1 MFLFY
6 EYDIFW
12 VFLIILSVIFVLVFL
27 IFGVLFLIMKGLE
40 KFFSYELGIELIGD
54 VWL

>member
-1 MFLFY
+1 MFFFY

-12 VFLIILSVIFVLVFL
+12 VFLIILSFIFILVFL
-27 IFGVLFLIMKGLE
+27 IFGILVLISKGLE

>member
-12 VFLIILSVIFVLVFL
+12 VFLIILSVIFILVFV
-27 IFGVLFLIMKGLE
+27 IFGVLVLVSEGLE
-40 KFFSYELGIELIGD
+40 KFFSYELGIEFIGD